1 MDEAGTLD
9 GEPEISTVGL
19 YEPREEDEDFPEL
32 ETAIRDALHRLG
44 PRDRKD
50 DAAVEEAAGQA
61 VRRTVNRLLGK
72 KPITMVPVI
81 RLQWTSLAKR
91 GGAHDRK
98 AEPHD
103 LSPPRPVAGPLC
115 QPPPAPHTNHT

>member
-44 PRDRKD
+44 RRDRTD
-50 DAAVEEAAGQA
+50 AAAVEEATGQA

-72 KPITMVPVI
+72 KPMNMVPVI
-81 RLQWTSLAKR
+81 RLGIGRASCWERVGPSGYTAV
-91 GGAHDRK
+91 
-98 AEPHD
+98 
-103 LSPPRPVAGPLC
+103 VAV
-115 QPPPAPHTNHT
+115 TIKKK

>member
-1 MDEAGTLD
+1 MVSGAVAVTLVMDEAGALD

-44 PRDRKD
+44 RRDRKD

-72 KPITMVPVI
+72 KPMPMVHVI
-81 RLQWTSLAKR
+81 RLELTSWEPKR
-91 GGAHDRK
+91 GGPERQA
-98 AEPHD
+98 
-103 LSPPRPVAGPLC
+103 
-115 QPPPAPHTNHT
+115 